1 MPPLGLV
8 VATDRGGGCCRRRSR
23 RCSPRWGGREV
34 QHVGMW
40 WQVAW
45 VWPGACDGAGRRHL
59 GPGRPETFQR
69 REGIVIGIRARAAA
83 AARRGG
89 AARAAP
95 TPA

>member
-1 MPPLGLV
+1 VPPLGLV

-59 GPGRPETFQR
+59 GPAWASGNVSAA
-69 REGIVIGIRARAAA
+69 REGIASSASARHRELIIGS
-83 AARRGG
+83 
-89 AARAAP
+89 
-95 TPA
+95 